1 LLVLLSLLNIAKIEH
16 LKLNNLKGEMLMEK
30 GVLRKVVERHL
41 GALRDEMVELGL
53 QGWFSFEYE
62 NEKEEPKISS
72 SYQLIHHK

>member
-1 LLVLLSLLNIAKIEH
+1 
-16 LKLNNLKGEMLMEK
+16 MEK
-30 GVLRKVVERHL
+30 VVLREVVERHL